1 MTKDQRRI
9 LAAMEPGVAY
19 SRSALAASAGLREWL
34 AFSVIRALE
43 TRGLLR
49 WQAGTWTLTPNGER
63 AKVQGG
69 GT

>member
-19 SRSALAASAGLREWL
+19 SRSALAASAGMREWL
-34 AFSVIRALE
+34 VFSVIRALE
-43 TRGLLR
+43 VRGLLR
-49 WQAGTWTLTPNGER
+49 WEAGTWTLTPNGER

-69 GT
+69 AA